1 MQRIA
6 TALLSAMLL
15 LGAAPGH
22 ADTLLDIY
30 RLALQSD
37 PQLRAAEA
45 GWKAAQE
52 ARPQSRAGLLPQL
65 NAGAELVNT
74 RREINGGNEDRFN
87 SHGYSLELSQ
97 SLYNHRNYV
106 GLRQADAVIAQADA
120 AYQAARQVVILR
132 VAEAYFNLLSAKDD
146 LNTAESTKLAI
157 SQQLRQ
163 TQQRFEV
170 GLSAITDVH
179 EAQAAYDGAV
189 AAEIAAQNGLDVA
202 NEALREIIGREP
214 GSLASL
220 NESMPLISPQPA
232 NIDEWV
238 NTALQQN
245 LALLAADANT
255 RIAAEG
261 IRLRQA
267 GHYPNLGLFASHAY
281 SDTTDDPNNTGVEM
295 NRTQIGVRLSV
306 PLYSGGLTTS
316 QTREARALYEQAT
329 EGLEQQRR
337 ATVRDT
343 RSAFLGVMAGI
354 SQVQARKQALS
365 SAQTALEATEAGFEV
380 GTRTMVDVLGAQS
393 QRFLAQRDYSR
404 ARYDYALASLR
415 LKQAAGML
423 EEQDIVE
430 VSSWMSRQA
439 GY

>member
-6 TALLSAMLL
+6 TALISAVLL

-74 RREINGGNEDRFN
+74 RRDISGGSEDRFN

-146 LNTAESTKLAI
+146 LNTAEATKLAI

-179 EAQAAYDGAV
+179 EAQAGYDAAV

-220 NESMPLISPQPA
+220 GESMPLISPQPA
-232 NIDEWV
+232 NIEEWV

-245 LALLAADANT
+245 LALLAADAGT

-261 IRLRQA
+261 IKLRQA
-267 GHYPNLGLFASHAY
+267 GHYPNLGLFASHAF
-281 SDTTDDPNNTGVEM
+281 SDTTDDPMQGSEV

-354 SQVQARKQALS
+354 SQVQARRQALS

-430 VSSWMSRQA
+430 VSSWMSR
-439 GY
+439 